1 MVDYKKVGSKT
12 ITGKKTPVSVYKKSG
27 SNKLYVKRSGKMV
40 SYVTYKK
47 SFAKK
52 LLGNTLK
59 KVKKTKATPR
69 RRYTM
74 GGDCSSSPITGGFM
88 SEYFNEPP
96 TSETEKMTIDF
107 NNLGKEGLN
116 GFMGTNNTTGGKNNK
131 RNNNQK
137 RNNNRNNNPNS
148 YHNYGGYYEEEVEQN
163 DKYENEQPKE
173 TYQNTMEGGRKK
185 HGKRKS
191 SLKVHKKS
199 KKSNNK
205 RRV

>member
-47 SFAKK
+47 SFTKK

-96 TSETEKMTIDF
+96 TSETEKMTIGDF
-107 NNLGKEGLN
+107 TGSLKDLTSGASGLYN
-116 GFMGTNNTTGGKNNK
+116 KTGGKNNK
-131 RNNNQK
+131 RNNNP
-137 RNNNRNNNPNS
+137 NRNNNQNR
-148 YHNYGGYYEEEVEQN
+148 YHNYGGYYEEEFEQN
-163 DKYENEQPKE
+163 DKFVNEEPGEKF
-173 TYQNTMEGGRKK
+173 QNSMEGGRKK

>member
-96 TSETEKMTIDF
+96 TSKTENMTIDF
-107 NNLGKEGLN
+107 NNLGK
-116 GFMGTNNTTGGKNNK
+116 GFMGTNNTTGGKNNNRNNK
-131 RNNNQK
+131 RNNNQ
-137 RNNNRNNNPNS
+137 NR

>member
-107 NNLGKEGLN
+107 NNLGK
-116 GFMGTNNTTGGKNNK
+116 GFMGTNNTTGGKNN
-131 RNNNQK
+131 N
-137 RNNNRNNNPNS
+137 RNNNRNNKRNNNQNR
-148 YHNYGGYYEEEVEQN
+148 YHNYGGYYEDEVEQN

>member
-74 GGDCSSSPITGGFM
+74 GGDCSSSHITGGFM

-107 NNLGKEGLN
+107 NNLGKGLN
-116 GFMGTNNTTGGKNNK
+116 GFMGTNNTTGGKNNNRNNK
-131 RNNNQK
+131 RNNNQ
-137 RNNNRNNNPNS
+137 NR
-148 YHNYGGYYEEEVEQN
+148 YHNYGGYYEDEVEQN

-191 SLKVHKKS
+191 PLNKKVH

>member
-47 SFAKK
+47 SFTKK

-74 GGDCSSSPITGGFM
+74 GGDCSSSHITGGFM
-88 SEYFNEPP
+88 SEYFNEPHESKP
-96 TSETEKMTIDF
+96 VNMTIDL
-107 NNLGKEGLN
+107 NNLGKDLN

-131 RNNNQK
+131 RNNN
-137 RNNNRNNNPNS
+137 R
-148 YHNYGGYYEEEVEQN
+148 YHNYGGYYEEEVEQI
-163 DKYENEQPKE
+163 DKYVNEESGEQF
-173 TYQNTMEGGRKK
+173 QNSMEGGRKK
-185 HGKRKS
+185 HGKSKS
-191 SLKVHKKS
+191 SFKVHKKS
-199 KKSNNK
+199 KKSNK
-205 RRV
+205 K

>member
-88 SEYFNEPP
+88 AEYFNEPHESKP
-96 TSETEKMTIDF
+96 EKMTIDL
-107 NNLGKEGLN
+107 NHLGKGLN

-137 RNNNRNNNPNS
+137 R

-163 DKYENEQPKE
+163 DKYVNEESGEKF
-173 TYQNTMEGGRKK
+173 QNSMEGGRKK

>member
-47 SFAKK
+47 SFTKK

-74 GGDCSSSPITGGFM
+74 GGDCSSSHITGGFM

-107 NNLGKEGLN
+107 NNLGKGLN

-131 RNNNQK
+131 RNNN
-137 RNNNRNNNPNS
+137 RNRNNNQNR
-148 YHNYGGYYEEEVEQN
+148 YHNYGGYYEEEVEQI
-163 DKYENEQPKE
+163 DKYVNEESGEQF
-173 TYQNTMEGGRKK
+173 QNSMEGGRKK
-185 HGKRKS
+185 HGKSKS
-191 SLKVHKKS
+191 SFKVHKKS
-199 KKSNNK
+199 KKSNK
-205 RRV
+205 K

>member
-74 GGDCSSSPITGGFM
+74 GGDCSSSHITGGFM

-107 NNLGKEGLN
+107 NNLGK
-116 GFMGTNNTTGGKNNK
+116 GFMGTNNTTGGKNNNRNNK
-131 RNNNQK
+131 RNNNQ
-137 RNNNRNNNPNS
+137 NR

-185 HGKRKS
+185 HGKLKS

>member
-74 GGDCSSSPITGGFM
+74 GGNCSSSHITGGFM
-88 SEYFNEPP
+88 AEYFNEPQESKP
-96 TSETEKMTIDF
+96 ENMTISDF
-107 NNLGKEGLN
+107 TGSLKDLTSGASGLYN
-116 GFMGTNNTTGGKNNK
+116 KTGGKNN
-131 RNNNQK
+131 
-137 RNNNRNNNPNS
+137 NRNKKP
-148 YHNYGGYYEEEVEQN
+148 NYGGYYEEEVEQN
-163 DKYENEQPKE
+163 DKYVNEEPGEKF
-173 TYQNTMEGGRKK
+173 QNSMEGGRKK

>member
-107 NNLGKEGLN
+107 NNLGKGLN
-116 GFMGTNNTTGGKNNK
+116 GFMGTNNTTGGKNNNRNNK
-131 RNNNQK
+131 RNNNQ
-137 RNNNRNNNPNS
+137 NR
-148 YHNYGGYYEEEVEQN
+148 YHNYGGYYEDEVEQN

-199 KKSNNK
+199 NNK

>member
-107 NNLGKEGLN
+107 NNLGK
-116 GFMGTNNTTGGKNNK
+116 GFMGTNNTTGGKNNNRNNK
-131 RNNNQK
+131 RNNNQ
-137 RNNNRNNNPNS
+137 NR

>member
-107 NNLGKEGLN
+107 NNLGK
-116 GFMGTNNTTGGKNNK
+116 GFMGTNNTTGGKNNNRNNK
-131 RNNNQK
+131 RNNNQ
-137 RNNNRNNNPNS
+137 NR
-148 YHNYGGYYEEEVEQN
+148 YHNYGGYYEDEVEQN

>member
-107 NNLGKEGLN
+107 NNLGK

-131 RNNNQK
+131 RNNNH
-137 RNNNRNNNPNS
+137 NNKHN
-148 YHNYGGYYEEEVEQN
+148 HNYGGYYEEEVEQN